1 MIDSPR
7 KGDRYEEKISTNSAG
22 RKKMK
27 KSVLVWAL
35 ACLWLFIQGAL
46 FETAYAVPG
55 QSISVKIET
64 MEPFA
69 YFCLPGKGPFT
80 DMRDVIARLLQE
92 SKQQNAFPSGPLM
105 AVYYN
110 NPSEVS
116 PEGLVWE
123 AGFPVTP
130 QALIQAPLE
139 LKEWKYTQVA
149 VGLHKGSYE
158 TTGETIGKMLEW
170 IEANGYVRSGPIA
183 ERYLDMDLDELKPSD
198 LKTEIWIPVK
208 SARER

>member
-1 MIDSPR
+1 
-7 KGDRYEEKISTNSAG
+7 
-22 RKKMK
+22 MK
-27 KSVLVWAL
+27 KSAL
-35 ACLWLFIQGAL
+35 ILGFVFLWIVVQAAWVQ
-46 FETAYAVPG
+46 TTSAAPSQSVP
-55 QSISVKIET
+55 VKIET

-92 SKQQNAFPSGPLM
+92 AKQQNAFPSGPLM

-123 AGFPVTP
+123 VGFPVTP

-158 TTGETIGKMLEW
+158 STGETIGKMLEW

-183 ERYLDMDLDELKPSD
+183 ERYLDMDLDELKPGD

-208 SARER
+208 SSRER